1 MVAYIQFV
9 TLSWIITV
17 HNTDKYTYGTYEAI
31 VSYIFAIGPNIF
43 IKLNNMCMKYI
54 KKRVRVCGRIEN
66 VQIRSVFL

>member
-54 KKRVRVCGRIEN
+54 
-66 VQIRSVFL
+66 